1 MLARGGTLVSYGMA
15 SKLDGQGS
23 MMAAFIPLLAQI
35 YLWNA
40 LPNGRHA
47 HFYDLW
53 GGKRTRPR
61 AFRREMHA
69 ALAEVFA
76 LLAQGRIQ
84 ARVARQLPLERAA
97 EGLRLAESGT
107 VSGKVVLVPSLA

>member
-1 MLARGGTLVSYGMA
+1 V
-15 SKLDGQGS
+15 
-23 MMAAFIPLLAQI
+23 
-35 YLWNA
+35 
-40 LPNGRHA
+40 
-47 HFYDLW
+47 
-53 GGKRTRPR
+53 RPR

-69 ALAEVFA
+69 ALAEARA

-107 VSGKVVLVPSLA
+107 VSGKVVLVPGLA

>member
-1 MLARGGTLVSYGMA
+1 VS
-15 SKLDGQGS
+15 GQRCS
-23 MMAAFIPLLAQI
+23 HR
-35 YLWNA
+35 WNA

-53 GGKRTRPR
+53 GGQRTRPR
-61 AFRREMHA
+61 AFRREQYA

-76 LLAQGRIQ
+76 LLAQGCIQ
-84 ARVARQLPLERAA
+84 ARVACQLPLERAA

-107 VSGKVVLVPSLA
+107 VAGKVVQVPGLA